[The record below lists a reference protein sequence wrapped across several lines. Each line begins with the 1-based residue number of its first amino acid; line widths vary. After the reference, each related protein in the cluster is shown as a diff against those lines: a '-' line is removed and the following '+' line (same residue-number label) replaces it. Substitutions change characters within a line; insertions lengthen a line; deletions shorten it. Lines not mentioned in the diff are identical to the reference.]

1 MNQTLIIF
9 FCIIGIFALLAII
22 VYQQITF
29 RIGLQ
34 KDLWNA
40 ADQLQ
45 AILDN
50 DSDEKVMVF
59 TAVPAV
65 TALLAQINR
74 LLDARQQVSA
84 DYRHTALAS
93 KKLLSNISHDIKTP
107 ITVILGYLEILQL
120 QQADHTGMLHKV
132 EQQAVKVADLVNQF
146 FSLAKLEAGDAPL
159 PLSCT
164 DLAACCRES
173 VLEFY
178 TLLTENQFDVVL
190 HIPEK
195 PVFVLG
201 NYHGLQRIFSNLI
214 SNAIRYGSA
223 GNYLEVAIRSE
234 ENAVFVDIV
243 DKGKGIE
250 PQFTQA
256 VFDRLFTLEDS
267 RNRNMQG
274 NGLGLAIARNLAR
287 QMEGDILLTSQPGIR
302 TTFCVK
308 LKPFL

>member
-1 MNQTLIIF
+1 
-9 FCIIGIFALLAII
+9 
-22 VYQQITF
+22 
-29 RIGLQ
+29 
-34 KDLWNA
+34 
-40 ADQLQ
+40 
-45 AILDN
+45 
-50 DSDEKVMVF
+50 
-59 TAVPAV
+59 
-65 TALLAQINR
+65 
-74 LLDARQQVSA
+74 
-84 DYRHTALAS
+84 
-93 KKLLSNISHDIKTP
+93 
-107 ITVILGYLEILQL
+107 
-120 QQADHTGMLHKV
+120 MLRKV

-159 PLSCT
+159 PLCCT

-178 TLLTENQFDVVL
+178 ALLTESQFDVVL

-214 SNAIRYGSA
+214 SIRYGCA

-234 ENAVFVDIV
+234 ENAVFVDII

>member
-9 FCIIGIFALLAII
+9 FCIICIFALLAII

-120 QQADHTGMLHKV
+120 QQADHTGMLRKV

-164 DLAACCRES
+164 DVAACCRES

-178 TLLTENQFDVVL
+178 ALLTENQFDVVL

-214 SNAIRYGSA
+214 SMPSA
-223 GNYLEVAIRSE
+223 MVLPETIWKLPSALKKTLFLLILSTKERVLNRNLRKRFSTDCLPWKIPETATCRAMVWDLPSPEIWP
-234 ENAVFVDIV
+234 
-243 DKGKGIE
+243 DKWKGI
-250 PQFTQA
+250 
-256 VFDRLFTLEDS
+256 
-267 RNRNMQG
+267 
-274 NGLGLAIARNLAR
+274 
-287 QMEGDILLTSQPGIR
+287 
-302 TTFCVK
+302 FC
-308 LKPFL
+308 